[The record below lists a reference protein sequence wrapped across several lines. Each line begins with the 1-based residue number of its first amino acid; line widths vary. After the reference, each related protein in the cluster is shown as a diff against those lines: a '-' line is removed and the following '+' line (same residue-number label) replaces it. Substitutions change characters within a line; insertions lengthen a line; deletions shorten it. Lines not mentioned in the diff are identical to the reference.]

1 MLTSF
6 DLIDFD
12 VKSSSNLNHISWKR
26 DIGPTTKG
34 TLKVSFHNGLR
45 YEYYGIPK
53 SLVDQLYEVEQ
64 SNGSVGSAFHNLIVR
79 NKSIKYRKL

>member
-12 VKSSSNLNHISWKR
+12 VKSSSNLTHISWKR

-34 TLKVSFHNGLR
+34 ILKVSFHNGLK
-45 YEYYGIPK
+45 YEYYGVPK
-53 SLVDQLYEVEQ
+53 SLVDQLYEIEKT
-64 SNGSVGSAFHNLIVR
+64 NGSVGSAFHNLIVS
-79 NKSIKYRKL
+79 NKSIKYHKL